1 MSIMISG
8 GTVTYDGAYTVATFE
23 NNGTV
28 TVTGNAVANVEY
40 LLIAGGGRA
49 ATPDVSYVAGG
60 GAGGVLTG
68 NVTLSTGSYPVVIG
82 ATGNNSSF
90 LSMTAIGGGVGGFY
104 GNGSA
109 GGSGGGG
116 GVQGTV
122 HINFENFVG
131 GPGTP
136 GQGYPGGSP
145 FGGGYP
151 PFGPGGGGGA
161 GGPGGLGLA
170 DSKGGDGGLGVA
182 SAVTGVVTY
191 YAAGGSG
198 MGPRGTGNNSPG
210 YNNYGAG
217 GGYSSTDDGTYGN
230 LLPPQ
235 PGVLILRY
243 PT

>member
-1 MSIMISG
+1 MSIVIAG

-60 GAGGVLTG
+60 GAGGALTG
-68 NVTLSTGSYPVVIG
+68 NVVLNPGSYPVIIG

-90 LSMTAIGGGVGGFY
+90 LAMTAIGGGVGGFY
-104 GNGSA
+104 GNGFA

-131 GPGTP
+131 GPGTDRK
-136 GQGYPGGSP
+136 S
-145 FGGGYP
+145 
-151 PFGPGGGGGA
+151 
-161 GGPGGLGLA
+161 
-170 DSKGGDGGLGVA
+170 
-182 SAVTGVVTY
+182 VV
-191 YAAGGSG
+191 
-198 MGPRGTGNNSPG
+198 
-210 YNNYGAG
+210 
-217 GGYSSTDDGTYGN
+217 
-230 LLPPQ
+230 
-235 PGVLILRY
+235 
-243 PT
+243 